1 VAGHKSSADLPD
13 SPDVLRRM
21 DQYLTDFDAAR
32 SASPDAAGLVA
43 AMIAKYPSYPER
55 GLLGYSAQMA
65 YKQ

>member
-1 VAGHKSSADLPD
+1 
-13 SPDVLRRM
+13 VLRRM